1 MSSSRLT
8 TSRNDGFQ
16 SGRKPVNANRSTD
29 RLLEMLKNT
38 EQLSP
43 TLEELAE
50 DFNAPAFFEQLS
62 AHMDGQGLNAARL
75 SELALLS
82 RSFTYQIC
90 SGERLPSR
98 DIVLRLALVLGLSV
112 DETQRL
118 LRLAQKGI
126 LYPRVRRDA
135 ILIFALK
142 DGLDLLA
149 ANELL
154 TAHGETPLVS

>member
-1 MSSSRLT
+1 MPSSVLT
-8 TSRNDGFQ
+8 PGRSDTFQ
-16 SGRKPVNANRSTD
+16 SVQQPTDSGRSTD
-29 RLLEMLKNT
+29 KLLEILVST
-38 EQLSP
+38 SQLSP
-43 TLEELAE
+43 VLEELE
-50 DFNAPAFFEQLS
+50 DEFTAPSFCQQL
-62 AHMDGQGLNAARL
+62 ATYMTRQRINAARL
-75 SELALLS
+75 SELALMS

-118 LRLAQKGI
+118 LRLAQKGV

-142 DGLDLLA
+142 EALDLLA

-154 TAHGETPLVS
+154 VTYSETPLVS